1 MIFDTSVGGRSVN
14 LSTRPPFSSKTS
26 GSSTLEVEVGVVRI
40 LFPRSKRNINSP
52 SRGVNAETITPAT
65 ERGWNFIRSAEVR
78 RDLAGN
84 IEDGR
89 PLGILIGCASL
100 RRFRARGG
108 NFLRLLGIEGKK
120 EKMERLEILKR
131 GEKESKERIL
141 SRIRSAAV
149 HRASLCSLDHLNY
162 ASPRAR
168 SRQPKLNPV
177 KARKL

>member
-89 PLGILIGCASL
+89 PFGILIGCASL
-100 RRFRARGG
+100 RRFRARK
-108 NFLRLLGIEGKK
+108 FTRGK
-120 EKMERLEILKR
+120 
-131 GEKESKERIL
+131 L
-141 SRIRSAAV
+141 S
-149 HRASLCSLDHLNY
+149 
-162 ASPRAR
+162 SP
-168 SRQPKLNPV
+168 SRN
-177 KARKL
+177 RR